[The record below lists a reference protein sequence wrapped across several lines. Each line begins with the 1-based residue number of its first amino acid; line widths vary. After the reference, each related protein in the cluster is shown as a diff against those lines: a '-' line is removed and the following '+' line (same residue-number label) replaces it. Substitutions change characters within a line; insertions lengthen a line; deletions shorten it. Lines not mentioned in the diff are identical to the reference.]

1 MEEVNSVNVL
11 KEELEEVVSKMTALV
26 GGWTPLQAYLSD
38 NICSSSSAFTVPPAI
53 PSGMCDYQQYN
64 KEIQTLQK
72 QMENSLKGQ
81 KCAVTVVET
90 FKKKMDMS
98 DRHHCSDLNAK
109 QNTFTQKQMEA
120 MEHRRRLHSFIEN
133 TIPIDGPKFQAEMQH
148 LIDEKLRLLTLIR
161 QAEIAVFHAA
171 NKKRAKKAAMA
182 EAAAFAGGV

>member
-171 NKKRAKKAAMA
+171 MA